1 MSKKILVFSMTML
14 LVGAFSVT
22 AFAQKVI
29 SVQYGEP
36 WKPIF
41 ESAIEEFEKTTGAK
55 VDNMMVPY
63 GVVFLDKM
71 TLDLAAGAA
80 GDVIMVDG
88 SMIADTVE
96 AGYIQELD
104 GYVKEW
110 ADWDQYY
117 PAFQAMGSYQ
127 GHVYG
132 IVLETAANTILWYWK
147 SNFEKAG
154 IAMPWQPKDWDAVL
168 ETAERIKAS
177 VPGVEYPLFIPM
189 GTKWGEGSTCIGIY
203 PLILGADTSEG
214 DRNRLW
220 NYSSEKWIGSSPA
233 IERSLDFYREV
244 FLVRKLASTDA
255 MYAPDIWGEWRR
267 LMREGKIGIAFGGS
281 WEWAEFWP
289 DALRPPEE
297 ERKDVLGWAGLPG
310 SGHPGTPSIQT
321 ISGGWTVAMNAK
333 AKNPEL
339 VWEFL
344 RILNSKERMAKWL
357 GAAGKLSMRKDSAD
371 VPEYAQNEFLVEI
384 AKLLPYSDY
393 RDALAGYTTVSR
405 YVQQAMERVA
415 VDGLS
420 AAEATEWYKNKLIE
434 EFGKDK
440 VETIK

>member
-1 MSKKILVFSMTML
+1 
-14 LVGAFSVT
+14 
-22 AFAQKVI
+22 
-29 SVQYGEP
+29 
-36 WKPIF
+36 
-41 ESAIEEFEKTTGAK
+41 
-55 VDNMMVPY
+55 
-63 GVVFLDKM
+63 
-71 TLDLAAGAA
+71 
-80 GDVIMVDG
+80 
-88 SMIADTVE
+88 
-96 AGYIQELD
+96 
-104 GYVKEW
+104 
-110 ADWDQYY
+110 
-117 PAFQAMGSYQ
+117 
-127 GHVYG
+127 
-132 IVLETAANTILWYWK
+132 
-147 SNFEKAG
+147 
-154 IAMPWQPKDWDAVL
+154 
-168 ETAERIKAS
+168 
-177 VPGVEYPLFIPM
+177 M
-189 GTKWGEGSTCIGIY
+189 GTKWSEGSTCIGIY
-203 PLILGADTSEG
+203 PLILGADTKAG

-233 IERSLDFYREV
+233 IERALDFYRDV
-244 FLVRKLASTDA
+244 FVVRELASTDA

-371 VPEYAQNEFLVEI
+371 VPEYAANEFLVEI

-393 RDALAGYTTVSR
+393 RDALAGYAMVSR

>member
-1 MSKKILVFSMTML
+1 
-14 LVGAFSVT
+14 
-22 AFAQKVI
+22 
-29 SVQYGEP
+29 
-36 WKPIF
+36 
-41 ESAIEEFEKTTGAK
+41 
-55 VDNMMVPY
+55 
-63 GVVFLDKM
+63 
-71 TLDLAAGAA
+71 
-80 GDVIMVDG
+80 
-88 SMIADTVE
+88 
-96 AGYIQELD
+96 
-104 GYVKEW
+104 
-110 ADWDQYY
+110 
-117 PAFQAMGSYQ
+117 
-127 GHVYG
+127 
-132 IVLETAANTILWYWK
+132 
-147 SNFEKAG
+147 
-154 IAMPWQPKDWDAVL
+154 MPWQPKDWDEVL

-189 GTKWGEGSTCIGIY
+189 GTKWSEGSTCIGIY
-203 PLILGADTSEG
+203 PLILGADTKAG

-233 IERSLDFYREV
+233 IERALDFYRDV
-244 FLVRKLASTDA
+244 FVVRELASTEA
-255 MYAPDIWGEWRR
+255 MYATDIWGEWRR

-344 RILNSKERMAKWL
+344 RIMNSKENMGKWL
-357 GAAGKLSMRKDSAD
+357 GAAGKLSMRKDSVEVA
-371 VPEYAQNEFLVEI
+371 EYAANEFLLEI

-393 RDALAGYTTVSR
+393 RDALAGYAMVSR
-405 YVQQAMERVA
+405 YIQQAMERVA